1 MIDSN
6 LIQFFLLL
14 LLLQKFYETKEFC
27 CFVWDSMDCEI
38 EITALCS
45 KEYSKILETNTH
57 ETFTK
62 VCNKVGT
69 GHKSNWCF
77 WDKKTKMIAG
87 IIVGVVLFLIA
98 VAVAAG
104 CGYKYFKKYQDKKIQ
119 NMEKSWNIQMENF
132 K

>member
-62 VCNKVGT
+62 VCANNV
-69 GHKSNWCF
+69 
-77 WDKKTKMIAG
+77 
-87 IIVGVVLFLIA
+87 
-98 VAVAAG
+98 G
-104 CGYKYFKKYQDKKIQ
+104 CGYKSSCCSWDKNTRNQFALVCSLLIIAIGLLVLFAGCTIKYFQAKNKLK
-119 NMEKSWNIQMENF
+119 
-132 K
+132 